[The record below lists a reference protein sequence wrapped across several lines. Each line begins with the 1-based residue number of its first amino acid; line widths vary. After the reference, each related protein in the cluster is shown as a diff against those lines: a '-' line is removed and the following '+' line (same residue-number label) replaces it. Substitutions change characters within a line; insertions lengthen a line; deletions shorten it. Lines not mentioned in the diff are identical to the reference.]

1 MGRIRNWKNIL
12 WVFVTVWPLLL
23 EAAPS
28 RTPVVEVRG
37 RLIDIRKADRW
48 SEAYPQYR
56 KHRFGSSLPERLV
69 GMNYAVSLKEF
80 SGPSAVR
87 SSKPCDLLLAL
98 HGTVPDTTL
107 WHPTGETF
115 NINRNQYRLYK
126 GRYTT
131 PGKWMELPVT
141 RKGKASSM
149 LFCRKLRV
157 AETVPVPGTVIA
169 KAPVLRKSHITNPN
183 IVILS
188 DGSYLVAC
196 SGLYPRRAVGLFR
209 SEDRGKS
216 WTAWAKVSYPINFYT
231 LFRHRGA
238 LYLMGVGSPQGSVVI
253 CRSEDDGR
261 TWELPDEESVRGILF
276 EGRYHSAPVP
286 VVEHE
291 GRLWRAMET
300 NFPDERRQAFVL
312 SAKVSDDLMK
322 ASSWKISRFLKCS
335 PEWIADG
342 EDGGFRQ
349 WIEGN
354 IVVAPDG
361 KLVNVLRV
369 DEHKWGRS
377 AAVVHVDDERKLRFD
392 PEKDIIEMPGGGK
405 KFTIRYDS
413 LSHRYWALSSIV
425 LDEFRGMRHGGIYAS
440 GIHCGL
446 IRNTLALISSE
457 DLYHWQVERIV
468 LASDNPFFDGFQ
480 YVDWQF
486 DGEDLVSVIRL
497 AMEEPR
503 GLPNRQHDANFL
515 VFKRVERFREPG
527 APDTIRTLHKPVAGQ
542 PDSE

>member
-1 MGRIRNWKNIL
+1 MNRIRIWKYLL
-12 WVFVTVWPLLL
+12 WVLVTVWPLLL
-23 EAAPS
+23 AAAPS

-56 KHRFGSSLPERLV
+56 KHRFGKSLPERLV

-80 SGPSAVR
+80 AGPSAVR
-87 SSKPCDLLLAL
+87 CSRPCDLLLAL
-98 HGTVPDTTL
+98 NATTPDTTQ

-115 NINRNQYRLYK
+115 YINRNLYRLYK

-131 PGKWMELPVT
+131 PGKWMELPAT
-141 RKGKASSM
+141 RNGKASSM
-149 LFCRKLRV
+149 LFARNLRV
-157 AETVPVPGTVIA
+157 AGTVPVPGTVVA
-169 KAPVLRKSHITNPN
+169 KVPVLRKTHITNPN
-183 IVILS
+183 ILILP
-188 DGSYLVAC
+188 DGSYLAAC
-196 SGLYPRRAVGLFR
+196 SGVYPHRAAALYR
-209 SEDRGKS
+209 STDRGES
-216 WTAWAKVSYPINFYT
+216 WSAWAKIDYPINFYT
-231 LFRHRGA
+231 LFLHRGA
-238 LYLMGVGSPQGSVVI
+238 LYLMGTRSPQGTIVI
-253 CRSEDDGR
+253 CRSTDNGQ
-261 TWELPDEESVRGILF
+261 TWELPDETSGRGVLL
-276 EGRYHSAPVP
+276 EGHYHSAPVP
-286 VVEHE
+286 VVEHQ

-312 SAKVSDDLMK
+312 SAAVGDDLMR
-322 ASSWKISRFLKCS
+322 ASSWKISRFLKSS
-335 PEWIADG
+335 PEWITESD
-342 EDGGFRQ
+342 EGGFRQ

-354 IVVAPDG
+354 VVVAPDG
-361 KLVNVLRV
+361 RLVNVLRV
-369 DEHKWGRS
+369 DEQKWGRS
-377 AAVVHVDDERKLRFD
+377 AAVVHIEGLRKLSFD
-392 PEKDIIEMPGGGK
+392 PAKDIIEMPGGGK

-413 LSHRYWALSSIV
+413 LSRRYWSLTSIV

-457 DLYHWQVERIV
+457 DLYHWRVERTI
-468 LASDNPFFDGFQ
+468 LASDDPFFDGFQ

-515 VFKRVERFREPG
+515 VFKRIVKFREAG
-527 APDTIRTLHKPVAGQ
+527 EPDVIRTLHKSGGVAENE
-542 PDSE
+542 S

>member
-1 MGRIRNWKNIL
+1 MNRIRTWKYLL
-12 WVFVTVWPLLL
+12 WVLVTVWPLLL
-23 EAAPS
+23 AAAP

-56 KHRFGSSLPERLV
+56 KHRFGNSLPERLV

-80 SGPSAVR
+80 AGPSAVR
-87 SSKPCDLLLAL
+87 CSRPCDLLLAL
-98 HGTVPDTTL
+98 NATTPDTTL

-115 NINRNQYRLYK
+115 YINRNLYRLYE

-131 PGKWMELPVT
+131 PGKWMELPAT
-141 RKGKASSM
+141 RNGKASSM
-149 LFCRKLRV
+149 LFARNLRV
-157 AETVPVPGTVIA
+157 AGTVPVPGTVVA
-169 KAPVLRKSHITNPN
+169 KVPVLRKTHITNPN
-183 IVILS
+183 ILILP
-188 DGSYLVAC
+188 DGSYLAAC
-196 SGLYPRRAVGLFR
+196 SGVYPHRAAAIYR
-209 SEDRGKS
+209 STDRGES
-216 WTAWAKVSYPINFYT
+216 WSAWAKVDYPINFYT
-231 LFRHRGA
+231 LFLHRGA
-238 LYLMGVGSPQGSVVI
+238 LYLMGTRSPQGTIVI
-253 CRSEDDGR
+253 CRSTDNGQ
-261 TWELPDEESVRGILF
+261 TWELPDETSGRGVLL
-276 EGRYHSAPVP
+276 EGHYHSAPVP
-286 VVEHE
+286 VVEHQ

-312 SAKVSDDLMK
+312 SAAVGDDLMR
-322 ASSWKISRFLKCS
+322 ASSWKISRFLKSS
-335 PEWIADG
+335 PEWIAESD
-342 EDGGFRQ
+342 EGGFRQ

-354 IVVAPDG
+354 VVVAPDG
-361 KLVNVLRV
+361 RLVNVLRV
-369 DEHKWGRS
+369 DEQKWGRS
-377 AAVVHVDDERKLRFD
+377 AAVVHIEGLRKLSFD
-392 PEKDIIEMPGGGK
+392 PAKDIIEMPGGGK

-413 LSHRYWALSSIV
+413 LSRRYWSLTSIV

-457 DLYHWQVERIV
+457 DLYHWRVERTI
-468 LASDNPFFDGFQ
+468 LASDDPFFDGFQ

-515 VFKRVERFREPG
+515 LFKRIVKFREAG
-527 APDTIRTLHKPVAGQ
+527 EPDVIRTLHKSGGVAENE
-542 PDSE
+542 S

>member
-1 MGRIRNWKNIL
+1 MNRIRIWKYLL
-12 WVFVTVWPLLL
+12 WVLVTVWPLLL
-23 EAAPS
+23 AAAPS
-28 RTPVVEVRG
+28 RSPVVEVRG

-56 KHRFGSSLPERLV
+56 KHRFGKSLPERLV

-87 SSKPCDLLLAL
+87 CSRPCELLLAL
-98 HGTVPDTTL
+98 NATTPDTTL

-115 NINRNQYRLYK
+115 YINRNLYRLYK

-141 RKGKASSM
+141 RNGKASSM
-149 LFCRKLRV
+149 LFARSLRV
-157 AETVPVPGTVIA
+157 AGTVPVPGTVVT
-169 KAPVLRKSHITNPN
+169 KVPVLRKTYITNPN
-183 IVILS
+183 ILILP
-188 DGSYLVAC
+188 DGSYLAAC
-196 SGLYPRRAVGLFR
+196 SGVYPHRAAALYR
-209 SEDRGKS
+209 STDRGES
-216 WTAWAKVSYPINFYT
+216 WSAWAKVDYPINFYT
-231 LFRHRGA
+231 LFLHRGA
-238 LYLMGVGSPQGSVVI
+238 LYLMGTRSPQGTIVI
-253 CRSEDDGR
+253 CRSTDNGQ
-261 TWELPDEESVRGILF
+261 TWELPDETSGRGVLL
-276 EGRYHSAPVP
+276 EGHYHSAPVP
-286 VVEHE
+286 VVEHQ

-312 SAKVSDDLMK
+312 SAAVGDDLMR
-322 ASSWKISRFLKCS
+322 ASSWKISRFLKSS
-335 PEWIADG
+335 PEWITESD
-342 EDGGFRQ
+342 EGGFRQ

-354 IVVAPDG
+354 VVVAPDG
-361 KLVNVLRV
+361 RLVNVLRV
-369 DEHKWGRS
+369 DEQKWGRS
-377 AAVVHVDDERKLRFD
+377 AAVVHIEGLRKLSFD
-392 PEKDIIEMPGGGK
+392 PAKDIIEMPGGGK

-413 LSHRYWALSSIV
+413 LSRRYWSLTSIV

-457 DLYHWQVERIV
+457 DLYHWRVERTI
-468 LASDNPFFDGFQ
+468 LASDDPFFDGFQ

-515 VFKRVERFREPG
+515 VFKRIEKFREAG
-527 APDTIRTLHKPVAGQ
+527 EPDVIRTLHKSGSVAENE
-542 PDSE
+542 S

>member
-1 MGRIRNWKNIL
+1 MNRIRIWKYLL
-12 WVFVTVWPLLL
+12 WVLVTVWPLLL
-23 EAAPS
+23 AAAPS
-28 RTPVVEVRG
+28 RSPVVEVRG

-56 KHRFGSSLPERLV
+56 KHRFGKSLPERLV

-87 SSKPCDLLLAL
+87 CSRPCELLLAL
-98 HGTVPDTTL
+98 NATTPDTTL

-115 NINRNQYRLYK
+115 YINRNLYRLYK

-131 PGKWMELPVT
+131 PGKWMELPAT
-141 RKGKASSM
+141 RNGKASSM
-149 LFCRKLRV
+149 LFARNLRV
-157 AETVPVPGTVIA
+157 AGTVPVPGTVVT
-169 KAPVLRKSHITNPN
+169 KVPVLRKTYITNPN
-183 IVILS
+183 ILILP
-188 DGSYLVAC
+188 DGSYLAAC
-196 SGLYPRRAVGLFR
+196 SGVYPHRAAALYR
-209 SEDRGKS
+209 STDRGES
-216 WTAWAKVSYPINFYT
+216 WSAWAKVDYPINFYT
-231 LFRHRGA
+231 LFLHRGA
-238 LYLMGVGSPQGSVVI
+238 LYLMGTRSPQGTIVI
-253 CRSEDDGR
+253 CRSTDNGQ
-261 TWELPDEESVRGILF
+261 TWELPDETSGRGVLL
-276 EGRYHSAPVP
+276 EGHYHSAPVP
-286 VVEHE
+286 VVEHQ

-312 SAKVSDDLMK
+312 SAAVGDDLMR
-322 ASSWKISRFLKCS
+322 ASSWKISRFLKSS
-335 PEWIADG
+335 PEWITESD
-342 EDGGFRQ
+342 EGGFRQ

-354 IVVAPDG
+354 VVVAPDG
-361 KLVNVLRV
+361 RLVNVLRV
-369 DEHKWGRS
+369 DEQKWGRS
-377 AAVVHVDDERKLRFD
+377 AAVVHIEGLRKLSFD
-392 PEKDIIEMPGGGK
+392 PAKDIIEMPGGGK

-413 LSHRYWALSSIV
+413 LSRRYWSLTSIV

-457 DLYHWQVERIV
+457 DLYHWRVERTI
-468 LASDNPFFDGFQ
+468 LASDDPFFDGFQ

-515 VFKRVERFREPG
+515 VFKRIVKFREAG
-527 APDTIRTLHKPVAGQ
+527 EPDVIRTLHKSGGVAENE
-542 PDSE
+542 S

>member
-1 MGRIRNWKNIL
+1 MNRIRTWKYLL
-12 WVFVTVWPLLL
+12 WVLVTVWPLLL
-23 EAAPS
+23 AAAP

-56 KHRFGSSLPERLV
+56 KHRFGNSLPERLV

-80 SGPSAVR
+80 AGPSAVR
-87 SSKPCDLLLAL
+87 CSRPCDLLLAL
-98 HGTVPDTTL
+98 NATTPDTTL

-115 NINRNQYRLYK
+115 YINRNLYRLYE

-131 PGKWMELPVT
+131 PGKWMELPAT
-141 RKGKASSM
+141 RNGKASSM
-149 LFCRKLRV
+149 LFARNLRV
-157 AETVPVPGTVIA
+157 AGTVPVPGTVVA
-169 KAPVLRKSHITNPN
+169 RVPMLRKTHITNPN
-183 IVILS
+183 ILILP
-188 DGSYLVAC
+188 DGSYLAAC
-196 SGLYPRRAVGLFR
+196 SGVYPHRAAAIYR
-209 SEDRGKS
+209 STDRGES
-216 WTAWAKVSYPINFYT
+216 WSAWAKVDYPINFYT
-231 LFRHRGA
+231 LFFHRGA
-238 LYLMGVGSPQGSVVI
+238 LYLMGTRSPQGTIVI
-253 CRSEDDGR
+253 CRSTDNGQ
-261 TWELPDEESVRGILF
+261 TWELPDETSGRGVLL
-276 EGRYHSAPVP
+276 EGHYHSAPVP
-286 VVEHE
+286 VVEHQ

-312 SAKVSDDLMK
+312 SAAVGDDLMR
-322 ASSWKISRFLKCS
+322 ASSWKVSRFLKSS
-335 PEWIADG
+335 PEWIAESD
-342 EDGGFRQ
+342 EGGFRQ

-354 IVVAPDG
+354 VVVAPDG
-361 KLVNVLRV
+361 RLVNVLRV
-369 DEHKWGRS
+369 DEQKWGRS
-377 AAVVHVDDERKLRFD
+377 AAVVHIEGLRKLSFD
-392 PEKDIIEMPGGGK
+392 PAKDIIEMPGGGK

-413 LSHRYWALSSIV
+413 LSRRYWSLTSIV

-457 DLYHWQVERIV
+457 DLYHWRVERTI
-468 LASDNPFFDGFQ
+468 LASDDPFFDGFQ

-515 VFKRVERFREPG
+515 VFKRIVKFREAG
-527 APDTIRTLHKPVAGQ
+527 EPDVIRTLHKSGGVAENE
-542 PDSE
+542 S

>member
-1 MGRIRNWKNIL
+1 MNRIRTWKYLL
-12 WVFVTVWPLLL
+12 WVLVTVWPLLL
-23 EAAPS
+23 AAAP

-56 KHRFGSSLPERLV
+56 KHRFGNSLPERLV

-80 SGPSAVR
+80 AGPSAVR
-87 SSKPCDLLLAL
+87 CSRPCDLLLAL
-98 HGTVPDTTL
+98 NATTPDTML

-115 NINRNQYRLYK
+115 YINRNLYRLYE

-131 PGKWMELPVT
+131 PGKWMELPAT
-141 RKGKASSM
+141 RNGKASSM
-149 LFCRKLRV
+149 LFARNLRV
-157 AETVPVPGTVIA
+157 AGTVPVPGTVVA
-169 KAPVLRKSHITNPN
+169 RVPVLRKTHITNPN
-183 IVILS
+183 ILILP
-188 DGSYLVAC
+188 DGSYLAVC
-196 SGLYPRRAVGLFR
+196 SGVYPHRVAAIYR
-209 SEDRGKS
+209 STDRGES
-216 WTAWAKVSYPINFYT
+216 WSAWAKVDYPINFYT
-231 LFRHRGA
+231 LFLHRGA
-238 LYLMGVGSPQGSVVI
+238 LYLMGTRSPQGTIVI
-253 CRSEDDGR
+253 CRSTDNGQ
-261 TWELPDEESVRGILF
+261 TWELPDETSGRGVLL
-276 EGRYHSAPVP
+276 EGHYHSAPVP
-286 VVEHE
+286 VVEHQ

-312 SAKVSDDLMK
+312 SAAVGDDLMR
-322 ASSWKISRFLKCS
+322 ASSWKISRFLKSS
-335 PEWIADG
+335 PEWIAESD
-342 EDGGFRQ
+342 EGGFRQ

-354 IVVAPDG
+354 VVVAPDG
-361 KLVNVLRV
+361 RLVNVLRV
-369 DEHKWGRS
+369 DEQKWGRS
-377 AAVVHVDDERKLRFD
+377 AAVVHIEGLRKLSFD
-392 PEKDIIEMPGGGK
+392 PAKDIIEMPGGGK

-413 LSHRYWALSSIV
+413 LSRRYWSLTSIV

-457 DLYHWQVERIV
+457 DLYHWRVERTI

-515 VFKRVERFREPG
+515 VFKRIVKFREAG
-527 APDTIRTLHKPVAGQ
+527 EPDVIRTLHKSGGCG
-542 PDSE
+542 